1 MVTVERLT
9 CIFHEQDP
17 IIAPRRAADD
27 LPVHVKGIVRW
38 YPDAQP
44 QAGYYVPK
52 KYSPSGDFEPL
63 EFINNQWFGLFGH
76 PETSTTHLCTR
87 ASAAIPIV
95 NRLGIGY
102 WDITDPEHPD
112 YTPGTIEN
120 INVDPPSPPHPSSAI
135 TVYVTPPENIP
146 TPQTHYSSPTPG
158 LTIASTSTVTFPTAP
173 SPTTIP
179 TQTAPIQPTI
189 MSASATGGRSGGG
202 GGGGGGTA
210 PATTAAPAPSNGG
223 MRGVQPP
230 IFDGTRAHADD
241 FWAQFRR
248 YKMVNR
254 THDSMTKA
262 YDRVLTAL
270 TYIRGPM
277 INDWV
282 NNQEKNLIARTDTT
296 KPNHVREDDEVL
308 WAEFET
314 AFHDAWTDTSKKQ
327 NAYNQL
333 MKLTMAGWDIDTY
346 IATFERL
353 ALAAGWA
360 LDAKGTIV
368 CFREGLSKGIHSKA
382 LDRDK
387 IPRTMDEW
395 KAAART
401 EVARAKEKYNAGLTN
416 TQRRN
421 QQNRP
426 YNTTHYQPRTS
437 TQTNPNPNIVPMDV
451 DTTTATNFKKLSPPK
466 NAPSWQKKDDVS
478 DAAYRVMWPAI
489 ALRTQTIPR
498 RKSGKP
504 PPTNPPIPLQ
514 PRNLPKPSKSARW
527 RNPWPKKKELSIWMP
542 EIWDRI
548 FGLPELNGRKY
559 PGISSSHVQY
569 TEELYDNSPYC

>member
-1 MVTVERLT
+1 MATPERLT

-17 IIAPRRAADD
+17 IVAPRRSSDD

-44 QAGYYVPK
+44 QARYYVPK

-87 ASAAIPIV
+87 ASAAIPII
-95 NRLGIGY
+95 NHLGIGY

-112 YTPGTIEN
+112 FTPGTIKT
-120 INVDPPSPPHPSSAI
+120 IDIDPPSLSHTSN
-135 TVYVTPPENIP
+135 TVAVYITPPENTP
-146 TPQTHYSSPTPG
+146 APQTHYSGPTPG
-158 LTIASTSTVTFPTAP
+158 LTIASTSTITFPTAP
-173 SPTTIP
+173 SPTIIP
-179 TQTAPIQPTI
+179 TQPTPSQPTVT

-202 GGGGGGTA
+202 GGGGGGA
-210 PATTAAPAPSNGG
+210 PATTATPTSPSGG
-223 MRGVQPP
+223 MRGIQPA
-230 IFDGTRAHADD
+230 IFDGTHALADD
-241 FWAQFRR
+241 FWAQFRQ

-262 YDRVLTAL
+262 YNRVLTAL

-277 INDWV
+277 VNDWV
-282 NNQEKNLIARTDTT
+282 NTQENNLVTRTDTT
-296 KPNHVREDDEVL
+296 RPNHVREDDEVL

-327 NAYNQL
+327 NAYDQL

-346 IATFERL
+346 IATFKRL

-416 TQRRN
+416 TQRHN
-421 QQNRP
+421 QQNRH
-426 YNTTHYQPRTS
+426 YNTTQSQHRAP
-437 TQTNPNPNIVPMDV
+437 TQTNTNPNIVPMDV
-451 DTTTATNFKKLSPPK
+451 DATTTTNFKKLTPEERAQLAKEGRCFQCRLQGHVARNCPK
-466 NAPSWQKKDDVS
+466 NVINNNQTKVRETTTDKLADTTAPLKLTKAQQIRTLEESMAEEERAKYL
-478 DAAYRVMWPAI
+478 DACDMGQDFW
-489 ALRTQTIPR
+489 
-498 RKSGKP
+498 
-504 PPTNPPIPLQ
+504 
-514 PRNLPKPSKSARW
+514 SA
-527 RNPWPKKKELSIWMP
+527 
-542 EIWDRI
+542 
-548 FGLPELNGRKY
+548 GA
-559 PGISSSHVQY
+559 
-569 TEELYDNSPYC
+569 

>member
-1 MVTVERLT
+1 MVTPECLT

-17 IIAPRRAADD
+17 IVVPRRSSDD
-27 LPVHVKGIVRW
+27 LPVHVKGIIRW

-44 QAGYYVPK
+44 QASYYVPK

-87 ASAAIPIV
+87 ASTAIPIT
-95 NRLGIGY
+95 NHLSIGY

-112 YTPGTIEN
+112 FTPGTIET
-120 INVDPPSPPHPSSAI
+120 IVVDPPSPPSGTI
-135 TVYVTPPENIP
+135 TVYVTPPENTP
-146 TPQTHYSSPTPG
+146 TPQTHYSSPTPR
-158 LTIASTSTVTFPTAP
+158 LTMASTNTVTFPAAP

-179 TQTAPIQPTI
+179 IQPTQPQPTI
-189 MSASATGGRSGGG
+189 TMSASATGGRSGGG
-202 GGGGGGTA
+202 GGGGGG
-210 PATTAAPAPSNGG
+210 AAPVAAAAPTPSNGSMQG
-223 MRGVQPP
+223 IQPP
-230 IFDGTRAHADD
+230 IFDGTCAQADD

-282 NNQEKNLIARTDTT
+282 NTQENNLITRTDTT

-327 NAYNQL
+327 NTYDQL
-333 MKLTMAGWDIDTY
+333 MKLTMMGWDIDTY

-360 LDAKGTIV
+360 LDAEGTIV
-368 CFREGLSKGIHSKA
+368 RFREGLSKGIHSKA

-416 TQRRN
+416 TQHRN
-421 QQNRP
+421 QQNRH
-426 YNTTHYQPRTS
+426 YNTTQSQHCAP

-451 DTTTATNFKKLSPPK
+451 DTTSMTNFKKLTPEERTQLAKEGRCFRCRLQGHVARNCPK
-466 NAPSWQKKDDVS
+466 N
-478 DAAYRVMWPAI
+478 I
-489 ALRTQTIPR
+489 NNTQMKVRET
-498 RKSGKP
+498 
-504 PPTNPPIPLQ
+504 TTD
-514 PRNLPKPSKSARW
+514 KSADSTTLKLTKAQQIRA
-527 RNPWPKKKELSIWMP
+527 L
-542 EIWDRI
+542 
-548 FGLPELNGRKY
+548 
-559 PGISSSHVQY
+559 
-569 TEELYDNSPYC
+569 EESMAEEERAEYLDARDMGQDFWSARA

>member
-1 MVTVERLT
+1 MVTPERLT

-17 IIAPRRAADD
+17 IVAPRRSSDD
-27 LPVHVKGIVRW
+27 LPVHVKGIIRW
-38 YPDAQP
+38 YPDTQP
-44 QAGYYVPK
+44 HAGYYVPK

-87 ASAAIPIV
+87 ASAAIPVI
-95 NRLGIGY
+95 NHLGIGY

-112 YTPGTIEN
+112 FTPGTIET
-120 INVDPPSPPHPSSAI
+120 IDVDPPSPPHTSN
-135 TVYVTPPENIP
+135 TVIVYNPPENTP
-146 TPQTHYSSPTPG
+146 APQTHYSGPTPG
-158 LTIASTSTVTFPTAP
+158 LTIASTSTITFPTAP

-179 TQTAPIQPTI
+179 AQPTPSQPTVT

-202 GGGGGGTA
+202 GGGGGGA
-210 PATTAAPAPSNGG
+210 PAAAAAPTPSNGG
-223 MRGVQPP
+223 MRGIQPT
-230 IFDGTRAHADD
+230 IFDGTCALADN
-241 FWAQFRR
+241 FWAQFRQ

-277 INDWV
+277 VNDWV
-282 NNQEKNLIARTDTT
+282 NTQENNLVTRTNTT
-296 KPNHVREDDEVL
+296 RPNHVREDDEVL

-327 NAYNQL
+327 NAYDQL

-346 IATFERL
+346 IATFKRL

-360 LDAKGTIV
+360 LDAEGTIV
-368 CFREGLSKGIHSKA
+368 RFREGLSKGIHSKA

-401 EVARAKEKYNAGLTN
+401 KVARAKEKYNAGLTN
-416 TQRRN
+416 TQCCN

-426 YNTTHYQPRTS
+426 YNTTQPRTPAM
-437 TQTNPNPNIVPMDV
+437 TNPNPNIVPMDV
-451 DTTTATNFKKLSPPK
+451 DTTTTTNFEKLTPEE
-466 NAPSWQKKDDVS
+466 
-478 DAAYRVMWPAI
+478 
-489 ALRTQTIPR
+489 RTQ
-498 RKSGKP
+498 
-504 PPTNPPIPLQ
+504 L
-514 PRNLPKPSKSARW
+514 A
-527 RNPWPKKKELSIWMP
+527 KE
-542 EIWDRI
+542 
-548 FGLPELNGRKY
+548 GR
-559 PGISSSHVQY
+559 
-569 TEELYDNSPYC
+569 CF

>member
-1 MVTVERLT
+1 MATPERLT

-17 IIAPRRAADD
+17 IVAPRRSSDD
-27 LPVHVKGIVRW
+27 LPIHVKGIIWW
-38 YPDAQP
+38 YPDAEP

-63 EFINNQWFGLFGH
+63 EFINNQWFGLFRH

-87 ASAAIPIV
+87 ASTAIPII
-95 NRLGIGY
+95 NRLSIGY

-112 YTPGTIEN
+112 FTPGTIET
-120 INVDPPSPPHPSSAI
+120 IDIDPPSPPHPPSAI
-135 TVYVTPPENIP
+135 TVYVKPPENTP
-146 TPQTHYSSPTPG
+146 TPQTHYNSPTPG
-158 LTIASTSTVTFPTAP
+158 LTIASTSTVTFPTTQT
-173 SPTTIP
+173 PTTIP
-179 TQTAPIQPTI
+179 TQTLPVQPTT
-189 MSASATGGRSGGG
+189 MSASATRGRSGGG
-202 GGGGGGTA
+202 GGGGG
-210 PATTAAPAPSNGG
+210 AAAAAAAALTPSNGG
-223 MRGVQPP
+223 MRGIQPP
-230 IFDGTRAHADD
+230 IFDGTCAQADD

-254 THDSMTKA
+254 THNSMTKA
-262 YDRVLTAL
+262 YDRVLMAL

-282 NNQEKNLIARTDTT
+282 NTQENNLIACTNTT

-327 NAYNQL
+327 NMYNQL

-360 LDAKGTIV
+360 LDAEGTIV

-395 KAAART
+395 KAAACT

-421 QQNRP
+421 QQNHH
-426 YNTTHYQPRTS
+426 YNTTQSQHRAPNP
-437 TQTNPNPNIVPMDV
+437 TNPNPNIVPMDV
-451 DTTTATNFKKLSPPK
+451 DATSMTNFKKLTPEERTQLAKEGRCFRCRLQGHVARNCPK
-466 NAPSWQKKDDVS
+466 N
-478 DAAYRVMWPAI
+478 I
-489 ALRTQTIPR
+489 NNTQTKVR
-498 RKSGKP
+498 ETTTDKP
-504 PPTNPPIPLQ
+504 ANPTTTLKLTKAQQI
-514 PRNLPKPSKSARW
+514 
-527 RNPWPKKKELSIWMP
+527 
-542 EIWDRI
+542 
-548 FGLPELNGRKY
+548 
-559 PGISSSHVQY
+559 
-569 TEELYDNSPYC
+569 

>member
-1 MVTVERLT
+1 MATIERLT

-17 IIAPRRAADD
+17 IVAPRRSSDN

-95 NRLGIGY
+95 NCLGIGY

-112 YTPGTIEN
+112 YTHGTIEN
-120 INVDPPSPPHPSSAI
+120 IDIDPPSPPHTSSAVTI
-135 TVYVTPPENIP
+135 YVTPPENTP
-146 TPQTHYSSPTPG
+146 APQTHYSSSTPR

-179 TQTAPIQPTI
+179 TQTAPIQPTT
-189 MSASATGGRSGGG
+189 MSASTTGGRSGGG
-202 GGGGGGTA
+202 GRGGGG
-210 PATTAAPAPSNGG
+210 AAPAAAAAPTPSNGG

-230 IFDGTRAHADD
+230 IFDGTRAQADD

-282 NNQEKNLIARTDTT
+282 NTQENNLINRTDTT
-296 KPNHVREDDEVL
+296 KPNHVREDDKVL

-314 AFHDAWTDTSKKQ
+314 VFHDAWMDTSKKQ
-327 NAYNQL
+327 NAYDQL

-346 IATFERL
+346 IATFEQL
-353 ALAAGWA
+353 ALTAGWA

-368 CFREGLSKGIHSKA
+368 RFREGLSKGIHSKA

-421 QQNRP
+421 PQNCH
-426 YNTTHYQPRTS
+426 YNTTQSQQRTPS
-437 TQTNPNPNIVPMDV
+437 QNQPNPNIVPMDV
-451 DTTTATNFKKLSPPK
+451 DATTTTNFKKLTPAERTQLAKEGRCFRCRLQGHVVRNCPK
-466 NAPSWQKKDDVS
+466 NTNN
-478 DAAYRVMWPAI
+478 
-489 ALRTQTIPR
+489 TQTKVR
-498 RKSGKP
+498 ETTTDKP
-504 PPTNPPIPLQ
+504 ANTTATLKLTKAQQIHALEESMAEEERVEYLDARDMGQ
-514 PRNLPKPSKSARW
+514 DFWSA
-527 RNPWPKKKELSIWMP
+527 
-542 EIWDRI
+542 
-548 FGLPELNGRKY
+548 GA
-559 PGISSSHVQY
+559 
-569 TEELYDNSPYC
+569 

>member
-1 MVTVERLT
+1 MATIEHLT
-9 CIFHEQDP
+9 CVFHEQDP
-17 IIAPRRAADD
+17 IITPRRSSDD
-27 LPVHVKGIVRW
+27 LPLHVKGIVRW
-38 YPDAQP
+38 YPDAEP
-44 QAGYYVPK
+44 HAGYYVPK

-87 ASAAIPIV
+87 ASAAIPII

-112 YTPGTIEN
+112 YTHNVTEN
-120 INVDPPSPPHPSSAI
+120 INVDPPSPPHIPSTI
-135 TVYVTPPENIP
+135 TTYVTPPE
-146 TPQTHYSSPTPG
+146 PQTHYSGPTPG

-179 TQTAPIQPTI
+179 IQTAPIQPTI

-202 GGGGGGTA
+202 GRGGGGTA
-210 PATTAAPAPSNGG
+210 PAAAATPTPSNGG
-223 MRGVQPP
+223 MRGIQPP

-270 TYIRGPM
+270 TYIWGPM

-282 NNQEKNLIARTDTT
+282 NSQENKLIACTDTT
-296 KPNHVREDDEVL
+296 QPNHVRKDDEVL

-327 NAYNQL
+327 NGYDQL

-353 ALAAGWA
+353 ALVAGWT
-360 LDAKGTIV
+360 LDAEGTIV
-368 CFREGLSKGIHSKA
+368 RFREGLSKGIHSKA

-395 KAAART
+395 KAVART

-416 TQRRN
+416 NQRHN

-426 YNTTHYQPRTS
+426 YNTTHHQPRTS

-451 DTTTATNFKKLSPPK
+451 DATTATTNFKKLTPEERTQLAKEGRCFRCRLQGHVARNCPK
-466 NAPSWQKKDDVS
+466 NINNTRTKVRETTTDKPADTTTTPKLTKAQQIRALEESMAEEERAEYL
-478 DAAYRVMWPAI
+478 DARDMGQDFW
-489 ALRTQTIPR
+489 
-498 RKSGKP
+498 
-504 PPTNPPIPLQ
+504 
-514 PRNLPKPSKSARW
+514 SA
-527 RNPWPKKKELSIWMP
+527 
-542 EIWDRI
+542 
-548 FGLPELNGRKY
+548 GA
-559 PGISSSHVQY
+559 
-569 TEELYDNSPYC
+569 